1 MADLVLRA
9 LAKSYRDVPVVR
21 GVDLEVASGEFISLL
36 GPSGCGKTTVL
47 RMIAGLI
54 APTSGAVL
62 IGGRDVTP
70 LPVHQRKLGLV
81 FQSYA
86 LFPHL
91 TVFDNVAFGLR
102 RQGVRGEELR
112 RRAGEALALVKLSHL
127 ADRLPRQLS
136 GGQQQRVALARSIA
150 PQPAILLLDEPLSNL
165 DAALR
170 DEMQFEIKRLQRELK
185 ITSIFVTHDQAEAL
199 SMADRVC
206 VLDQGVVQQVG
217 APEDI
222 YHRPANGFVA
232 GFIGRSNRLRG
243 RVEAIEGEATRV
255 RLSDGATL
263 LSAASRERI
272 GADVDIIVRRQ
283 ALRVA
288 RDGDGAAGLMG
299 SIVMRSFSGARVER
313 VVRLEGGTELIA
325 EGESGLGEADLSIGA
340 PVRVSVDPQGVF
352 LAASKA

>member
-170 DEMQFEIKRLQRELK
+170 DEMQFEIKRLQRTLG
-185 ITSIFVTHDQAEAL
+185 ITSLFVTHDQAEAL
-199 SMADRVC
+199 SMSDRVC
-206 VLDQGVVQQVG
+206 VLDQGVVQQIG
-217 APEDI
+217 APDEI
-222 YHRPANGFVA
+222 YRKPANAFVA

-243 RVEAIEGEATRV
+243 RIDACDGGGTHVRV
-255 RLSDGATL
+255 AGGATL
-263 LSAASRERI
+263 VSAQRREAI
-272 GADVDIIVRRQ
+272 GADVEIIIRRQ
-283 ALRVA
+283 AVRITA
-288 RDGDGAAGLMG
+288 DASSAGLAG
-299 SIVMRSFSGARVER
+299 TIVMRSFSGERIER
-313 VVRLEGGTELIA
+313 VVRLEGGAELIA
-325 EGESGLGEADLSIGA
+325 ECDIGAHQDDPPVGA
-340 PVRVSVDPQGVF
+340 PVRVSIDPQWVF
-352 LAASKA
+352 LGASGA

>member
-1 MADLVLRA
+1 
-9 LAKSYRDVPVVR
+9 
-21 GVDLEVASGEFISLL
+21 
-36 GPSGCGKTTVL
+36 
-47 RMIAGLI
+47 
-54 APTSGAVL
+54 
-62 IGGRDVTP
+62 
-70 LPVHQRKLGLV
+70 
-81 FQSYA
+81 
-86 LFPHL
+86 
-91 TVFDNVAFGLR
+91 
-102 RQGVRGEELR
+102 
-112 RRAGEALALVKLSHL
+112 
-127 ADRLPRQLS
+127 
-136 GGQQQRVALARSIA
+136 
-150 PQPAILLLDEPLSNL
+150 
-165 DAALR
+165 
-170 DEMQFEIKRLQRELK
+170 
-185 ITSIFVTHDQAEAL
+185 
-199 SMADRVC
+199 MADRVC

-263 LSAASRERI
+263 LSAGSRERI

-325 EGESGLGEADLSIGA
+325 EGESGLGDADLSIGA

>member
-1 MADLVLRA
+1 M
-9 LAKSYRDVPVVR
+9 
-21 GVDLEVASGEFISLL
+21 DLEVASGEFISLL

-47 RMIAGLI
+47 RMIAGLV

-62 IGGRDVTP
+62 IDGRDVTP

-102 RQGVRGEELR
+102 RQGVRGDELR
-112 RRAGEALALVKLSHL
+112 RRVSDALALVRLAHL
-127 ADRLPRQLS
+127 AGRQPRQLS

-150 PQPAILLLDEPLSNL
+150 PQPRILLLDEPLSNL

-185 ITSIFVTHDQAEAL
+185 ITSVFVTHDQAEAL
-199 SMADRVC
+199 SLSDRVC
-206 VLDQGVVQQVG
+206 VLDQGIVQQIG

-243 RVEAIEGEATRV
+243 RIDGVDREGTRV
-255 RLSDGATL
+255 RLPDGAAL
-263 LSAASRERI
+263 FSADRREAV
-272 GADVDIIVRRQ
+272 GAEVEIIVRRQ
-283 ALRVA
+283 AVRVA
-288 RDGDGAAGLMG
+288 RADAGVEG
-299 SIVMRSFSGARVER
+299 VAGTITMRSFSGARVER
-313 VVRLEGGTELIA
+313 MVRLDSGTELIA
-325 EGESGLGEADLSIGA
+325 EGEGGA
-340 PVRVSVDPQGVF
+340 QDSELPVGATVRVSVDPHGVF